1 MPGRFSR
8 FNVVRWRRAAP
19 AFAALSALAGS
30 HAAHAVCGDAIL
42 DPLEDCD
49 DANALSGDGCS
60 DVCLQEVGFL
70 CDTPSGPLTD
80 VLANPSFELD
90 DIAAIDAN
98 DGFSGDGIASAG
110 PVVGWDTLGT
120 FVEVYG
126 PGSGYAAP
134 AGDQFVELIW
144 NLAISPDVGRIEQD
158 FATAPGRTYQIRYQL
173 ASSAPACGLSSGA
186 AVLYRATTYDD
197 VFTPIETSGTHSTSA
212 QMSSLPWSA
221 QSFSFVAFNTVAT
234 LEFQDA
240 TGGSATC
247 GAALDDLQIV
257 RASFCAEADADGDGL
272 TYDEEDL
279 DRDGIVDVGETDPND
294 ADSDDDGLGDEEELL
309 GAGPLAPFGPTDP
322 TDPDTD
328 GDGVQDGTEVGVQ
341 SGIAGTA
348 FGVFRSDADPS
359 TTTDPRDAD
368 DDDDGLLDGNE
379 DTNGDGRRTTG
390 ETDAA
395 AFDTDA
401 DGIGDGV
408 ESGLIAPQ
416 GTGTSL
422 LVFQVDADAGA
433 TRTNPT
439 LADTDGGGI
448 ADGVE
453 DRNHNGR
460 RDGSETDPNVRSDDD
475 TDRDG
480 VVDADEAPLGT
491 SATDAD
497 SDDDGLSDGEERA
510 GSGSLAAYGFTD
522 PTNPDTDNDGLWDG
536 QEAGISAGFPD
547 TNSSLFRPDTQP
559 GTRTNPR
566 DADTDDDGLADGAE
580 DVDQD
585 GRFDAGETNPNGFD
599 TDGDGISDGV
609 ESGVAA
615 GIPDA
620 SDPAVFQRDLDPAT
634 VTDPLDVDTDGG
646 GVNDGVE
653 DVDHDG
659 KVDVNESDPN
669 DPTDDDTDGDG
680 LTDANE
686 LALGTSPTDPDSDD
700 DGVLDGPEVAAG
712 TDPRDPD
719 TDNDGRT
726 DGQEAADGSDP
737 RDPDTDNDG
746 LNDGQEATLGTS
758 PVLVDTDGD
767 GLTDRE
773 ELLYGSDPLL
783 PDTDG
788 DGLGDAAEIAAGTD
802 PTRPDTDGDGVSDPD
817 EVAAGTNPGVAD
829 GDADGLLDGAEASL
843 GTNPADPD
851 SDDDGLLDGD
861 EFAGGTDPLDADSD
875 DDGLVDRTEVQ
886 GLGPLAAFGP
896 TDPTRA
902 DTDGDGLLDGTEVG
916 RTAATTSATDL
927 AVFVPDADASTT
939 TNPNDGDVDDDGL
952 LDGAEDVDHNG
963 RVDAGEPNPRDA
975 DSDDDLLPDG
985 LEAGL
990 GQPQG
995 PDTGVGV
1002 FRADLDPSTVT
1013 DPTRADTDNGGLG
1026 DGAEDINGNGRVD
1039 TGETDPNDDRDDIF
1053 ARDSDGDGLTDGYE
1067 LAFGSDPLDNDSDDD
1082 GLGDGVEVAG
1092 GGPLQGA
1099 VTDPRLADTD
1109 GDGLN
1114 DGTEVGVTD
1123 GESGTLGGGFVPD
1136 DDPLTRTDPLDA
1148 DTDDDGAFDGSED
1161 IDHDGRFES
1170 GETDPN
1176 VPDTDGDGLL
1186 DGVDPNPAS
1195 VDGDGDGLADGD
1207 EQTLGTDPRLADTDD
1222 DGLVDGDEV
1231 AAGYDAVDDDSDDD
1245 GLLDGSEDVDGDGVI
1260 AAGESNPLDG
1270 DSDADGL
1277 PDGLE
1282 AGLEAPE
1289 GVNPPEGFVPDA
1301 DPATR
1306 TDPNIPDSDADGLLD
1321 GQEDANRNGQVDAG
1335 ETDPNVA
1342 DMDGDGLLDGD
1353 ELDAGS
1359 DPFDP
1364 DSDGDG
1370 FDDGFEV
1377 DDGTD
1382 PTEIMRVQGGGGC
1395 SQTQGGAGLLAVLFA
1410 AAARRRRGVLAAA
1423 MAAASGAA
1431 LAQESQVEAPR
1442 LNIQSFRTVAQPRG
1456 YSRVHND
1463 LQARGRSFGAMATL
1477 TYAYRPLELG
1487 LPAGGKRSAALIDTM
1502 VGVDVAMFGAATDW
1516 LTVAASMPVG
1526 NFLYTSDTGRRFASE
1541 LGYQEKSGGVGDLR
1555 VELGI
1560 QPLRQDTGSPLSLAI
1575 VPHVVAP
1582 TGDRNLFL
1590 STGSV
1595 HAGGT
1600 VVIGRRWD
1608 FLRLSGEAGY
1618 DWQATSAQVGQ
1629 VYADDALRWG
1639 LGVGVPL
1646 RGGTWEI
1653 QAEYVGAAT
1662 VSGPGKQLL
1671 GDGFAGNHL
1680 ASDVQL
1686 AAQYRSMDAPIWVG
1700 FGLGRGLTHGYGS
1713 PAMRGFLQLGGVL
1726 EPKPED
1732 PTAGPALDVS
1742 DDDRDGVLGANDQ
1755 CPDRREDRN
1764 GFQDEDGCPDNDED
1778 FDGIADDIDACS
1790 RTPEDVDL
1798 FQDGDGCP
1806 EPDNDQDGVQD
1817 VDDECPKDPEVT
1829 NGLDDLDGCPDDPY
1843 VSLDRAKGVLALKES
1858 IYFEGTT
1865 AQVRAS
1871 SQPVLKGIASMLGAY
1886 PGVRV
1891 LEVEVHVDP
1900 KGDTAGEQA
1909 LTQARAE
1916 AVVAALVAL
1925 GVAPDRLVAKG
1936 LGGAEPLFANP
1947 TTDLERARNRR
1958 VVLKVA
1964 RFEE

>member
-1 MPGRFSR
+1 MPGRFSGLYVAR
-8 FNVVRWRRAAP
+8 LCSVAP
-19 AFAALSALAGS
+19 AFAVVAALVASS
-30 HAAHAVCGDAIL
+30 DAHAVCGDAIL

-49 DANALSGDGCS
+49 DANTTPGDGCS
-60 DVCLQEVGFL
+60 DVCLEEVGYL
-70 CDTPSGPLTD
+70 CDSPSGPLSG
-80 VLANPSFELD
+80 VLVNPSFELD
-90 DIAAIDAN
+90 DIDAIDAN
-98 DGFSGDGIASAG
+98 DGFTGDGIASAG

-126 PGSGYAAP
+126 PTSGYAAP
-134 AGDQFVELIW
+134 EGNQFAELIW
-144 NLAISPDVGRIEQD
+144 NLAIAPDVGRIEQD
-158 FATAPGRTYQIRYQL
+158 FATSPGRTYQVLYQL
-173 ASSAPACGLSSGA
+173 AAAAPACGLTTGA
-186 AVLYRATTYDD
+186 AVLYKATTYDD
-197 VFTPIETSGTHSTSA
+197 LFAPVETSGTHITTSP
-212 QMSSLPWSA
+212 MSALPWSQ
-221 QSFSFVAFNTVAT
+221 QSFAFVALNTVAT

-240 TGGSATC
+240 SGGSATC
-247 GAALDDLQIV
+247 GAAIDDVRVV
-257 RASFCAEADADGDGL
+257 RASYCAEVDGDGDGL
-272 TYDEEDL
+272 TYDQEDIN
-279 DRDGIVDVGETDPND
+279 RDGIVDPGETDPND

-309 GAGPLAPFGPTDP
+309 GASSLAPFGPTDP
-322 TDPDTD
+322 SNPDTD
-328 GDGVQDGTEVGVQ
+328 GDGVQDGTEAGVQ
-341 SGIAGTA
+341 AGVGGTA
-348 FGVFRSDADPS
+348 FGVFRADADPS
-359 TTTDPRDAD
+359 TTTDPTDPD
-368 DDDDGLLDGNE
+368 DDDDGLLDGFE
-379 DTNGDGRRTTG
+379 DANGDGRRSTG

-395 AFDTDA
+395 FFDSDG

-416 GTGTSL
+416 GSGTNL
-422 LVFQVDADAGA
+422 AVFQVDADAGV
-433 TRTNPT
+433 TRTDPT

-448 ADGVE
+448 SDGVE
-453 DRNHNGR
+453 DRNQNGR
-460 RDGSETDPNVRSDDD
+460 RDGSETDPNLRSDDD

-480 VVDADEAPLGT
+480 VVDSDEGPIGT

-497 SDDDGLSDGEERA
+497 SDDDGLSDGEERN
-510 GSGSLAAYGFTD
+510 GTGSLVAYGFTD
-522 PTNPDTDNDGLWDG
+522 PTNPDSDNDGLWDG
-536 QEAGISAGFPD
+536 QEAGISIGFPD
-547 TNSSLFRPDTQP
+547 TDAALFRPDTQP

-585 GRFDAGETNPNGFD
+585 GRLETGETNPNGFD
-599 TDGDGISDGV
+599 SDGDGISDGV

-620 SDPAVFQRDLDPAT
+620 SDPAVFQRDLDPNT
-634 VTDPLDVDTDGG
+634 VTDPLDVDTDDG

-653 DVDHDG
+653 DIDHDG

-686 LALGTSPTDPDSDD
+686 LVLGTNPLDADSDD
-700 DGVLDGPEVAAG
+700 DGVQDGAEVAAG
-712 TDPRDPD
+712 TDPLDPD

-726 DGQEAADGSDP
+726 DGQEAAAGSDP

-746 LNDGQEATLGTS
+746 LDDGQEATLGTD
-758 PVLVDTDGD
+758 PLLVDTDGD

-802 PTRPDTDGDGVSDPD
+802 PTRGDTDGDGVSDPD

-829 GDADGLLDGAEASL
+829 GDSDGLNDGAEASL
-843 GTNPADPD
+843 GTDPADPD

-886 GLGPLAAFGP
+886 GLGPLVGFGP

-902 DTDGDGLLDGTEVG
+902 DSDSDGVADGTEAG
-916 RTAATTSATDL
+916 RTVATTAGTDL
-927 AVFVPDADASTT
+927 ALFVPDADPSST

-952 LDGAEDVDHNG
+952 LDGSEDADANG
-963 RVDAGEPNPRDA
+963 RVDAGEPNPLDA

-985 LEAGL
+985 LERGL
-990 GQPQG
+990 GQPEG
-995 PDTGVGV
+995 PDTGVGI
-1002 FRADLDPSTVT
+1002 FRADVDPTTTT
-1013 DPTRADTDNGGLG
+1013 DPTRPDTDDGGLN
-1026 DGAEDINGNGRVD
+1026 DGAEDLNGNGRFD
-1039 TGETDPNDDRDDIF
+1039 TGETDPNDARDDIF

-1067 LAFGSDPLDNDSDDD
+1067 LAFGSDPLDDDSDDD

-1092 GGPLQGA
+1092 AGPLAGA

-1114 DGTEVGVTD
+1114 DGTEVGVIE
-1123 GESGTLGGGFVPD
+1123 GESGTLGGGFIPD
-1136 DDPLTRTDPLDA
+1136 DDPLTGTDPLDA
-1148 DTDDDGAFDGSED
+1148 DSDDDGALDGTED

-1186 DGVDPNPAS
+1186 DGADPNPAS

-1207 EQTLGTDPRLADTDD
+1207 EQTLGTDPRAADTDD
-1222 DGLVDGDEV
+1222 DGLTDGEEV
-1231 AAGYDAVDDDSDDD
+1231 AATYDPLDEDSDDD
-1245 GLLDGSEDVDGDGVI
+1245 GLLDGSEDIDGDGTI
-1260 AAGESNPLDG
+1260 EAGESSPLSVDTDG
-1270 DSDADGL
+1270 DGL

-1282 AGLEAPE
+1282 SGLEAPE
-1289 GVNPPEGFVPDA
+1289 GVSAPATFTPDA

-1306 TDPNIPDSDADGLLD
+1306 TDPNVADSDADGLVD
-1321 GQEDANRNGQVDAG
+1321 GEEDTNANGQVDDG

-1342 DMDGDGLLDGD
+1342 DMDGDGLLDGA
-1353 ELDAGS
+1353 EVEAGS

-1364 DSDGDG
+1364 DTDGDG

-1377 DDGTD
+1377 EEGTD

-1395 SQTQGGAGLLAVLFA
+1395 SQVRGGAGLFAILLAV
-1410 AAARRRRGVLAAA
+1410 AARRRRGVLSAALLASTSAAA
-1423 MAAASGAA
+1423 
-1431 LAQESQVEAPR
+1431 QEVAEEAPR

-1487 LPAGGKRSAALIDTM
+1487 LPDGGKRSAALVDTM
-1502 VGVDVAMFGAATDW
+1502 VGVDVALFGAATDW
-1516 LTVAASMPVG
+1516 LTIAASMPVG
-1526 NFLYTSDTGRRFASE
+1526 NFLYTSDTGQRFASQ
-1541 LGYQEKSGGVGDLR
+1541 LGYREKAGGFGDLK
-1555 VELGI
+1555 VELGV

-1575 VPHVVAP
+1575 VPHVIAP
-1582 TGDRNLFL
+1582 TGDRELFL

-1600 VVIGRRWD
+1600 VVLGRRWD
-1608 FLRLSGEAGY
+1608 FLRLSAEAGY
-1618 DWQATSAQVGQ
+1618 DWQANSAQVGQ
-1629 VYADDALRWG
+1629 VYADDSMRWG
-1639 LGVGVPL
+1639 LGLGVPL
-1646 RGGTWEI
+1646 RGGTWEL
-1653 QAEYVGAAT
+1653 QAEYLGAAT

-1680 ASDVQL
+1680 ASDVQV

-1713 PAMRGFLQLGGVL
+1713 PAMRGFLQIGGVL

-1764 GFQDEDGCPDNDED
+1764 GFQDEDGCPDNDGD
-1778 FDGIADDIDACS
+1778 FDGVADDIDACS

-1798 FQDGDGCP
+1798 FQDADGCP

-1858 IYFEGTT
+1858 IYFDGATP
-1865 AQVRAS
+1865 QIRAT
-1871 SQPVLKGIASMLGAY
+1871 SQPILKGIAAILTAY
-1886 PGVRV
+1886 PAVRL
-1891 LEVEVHVDP
+1891 LEIEVHVDA
-1900 KGDTAGEQA
+1900 KGDAAGEQA
-1909 LTQARAE
+1909 LTQSRAE
-1916 AVVAALVAL
+1916 AVVAGLTSL

-1936 LGGAEPLFANP
+1936 MGGTEPLIANP
-1947 TTDLERARNRR
+1947 TSDLERARNRR
-1958 VVLKVA
+1958 VVLKVV
-1964 RFEE
+1964 RFAE